1 MKKMGKICKKEEMN
15 RNSWNSEI
23 YEESGKINE
32 NIANCRKHVLQK
44 KNQIKEQKWRKNAEK
59 SD

>member
-44 KNQIKEQKWRKNAEK
+44 KIK
-59 SD
+59 

>member
-1 MKKMGKICKKEEMN
+1 MKKMRKICKKEEMN

-44 KNQIKEQKWRKNAEK
+44 KIK
-59 SD
+59 